1 MLPSLLLDTLSD
13 GALLALAGLL
23 IGLAFGAT
31 ANRSKFCLRAAVVEV
46 ARASPGTRLVIWFLA
61 LSTALA
67 ATQFATV
74 AGLLDVTQ
82 ARPISARGSVSGAII
97 GGLMFG
103 AGMIL
108 ARGCASRILILSA
121 TGNLRCF
128 VSGLILTI
136 VAQASLRGI
145 LAPVREWAAN
155 LWVVDGGSNRELLAV
170 LGLGH
175 GAGVVLGLAGIAAT
189 IAFARRQPRIRTSEA
204 LAGAGVGLTIAA
216 GWVVT
221 QYLAGVTFEGGKVGS
236 VTFIGPSA
244 DTLMGLINTRNLPL
258 SFDLGLIPGVF
269 VGSLAATVLAREF
282 HWQSFEGGS
291 SMLRYIAGAV
301 LMGFGGMLAG
311 GCAVGAGVS
320 GTAILAVTSMLALAS
335 MIVAAG
341 ITDRLLDREPK
352 TAPAQQA
359 PAHGKLQAR

>member
-13 GALLALAGLL
+13 GALLAFAGLL
-23 IGLAFGAT
+23 IGLAFGAS
-31 ANRSKFCLRAAVVEV
+31 ANRSQFCLRAAVVEV
-46 ARASPGTRLVIWFLA
+46 ARAAPGTRLIIWLLA

-67 ATQFATV
+67 ATQLAAV

-82 ARPISARGSVSGAII
+82 ARPISARGSISGAII

-121 TGNLRCF
+121 TGNLRCL

-136 VAQASLRGI
+136 VAQASLRGV
-145 LAPVREWAAN
+145 LSPVREWAAN
-155 LWVVDGGSNRELLAV
+155 LWVVEGGTNRELLAA

-189 IAFARRQPRIRTSEA
+189 LAFAIRQAPMRRPQVLTAI
-204 LAGAGVGLTIAA
+204 GVGLTIAA
-216 GWVVT
+216 GWVLT

-282 HWQSFEGGS
+282 QWQSFDGGS

-320 GTAILAVTSMLALAS
+320 GTAILAVTSMLALVS

-341 ITDRLLDREPK
+341 LTDRLLDRVPEGVPH
-352 TAPAQQA
+352 PANVVE
-359 PAHGKLQAR
+359 LQPR